1 MELISWKNPASELAV
16 AATSTALSVHSYA
29 SAILTTHTCEFY
41 SVFISLLV
49 LNLGPGLVAVNTKR
63 ATQEVIVFFFQ
74 FGLFLL
80 SWLHSAMIKDGWF
93 CKDWRLL
100 VWWKIVQIG
109 PIFGFVAE
117 AASQGGRDTKTMYLS
132 NEQREWWHTQNLN
145 PKMSLHNKMSNCNKI
160 GYDTVTRYVKS

>member
-1 MELISWKNPASELAV
+1 MEMISWKNPASELAV

-80 SWLHSAMIKDGWF
+80 S
-93 CKDWRLL
+93 
-100 VWWKIVQIG
+100 
-109 PIFGFVAE
+109 
-117 AASQGGRDTKTMYLS
+117 
-132 NEQREWWHTQNLN
+132 
-145 PKMSLHNKMSNCNKI
+145 
-160 GYDTVTRYVKS
+160 